1 MHNKG
6 VLFSRLILL
15 VGHWVNR
22 AGAFSSGAPDSVC
35 EGDMKPRHGFA
46 PQPGDPPVELVMD
59 QYRMDADQYLRL
71 VDFMLPRTAH

>member
-1 MHNKG
+1 M
-6 VLFSRLILL
+6 
-15 VGHWVNR
+15 NR

-59 QYRMDADQYLRL
+59 QYQMAADQYLRYISCL
-71 VDFMLPRTAH
+71 LKRSIE